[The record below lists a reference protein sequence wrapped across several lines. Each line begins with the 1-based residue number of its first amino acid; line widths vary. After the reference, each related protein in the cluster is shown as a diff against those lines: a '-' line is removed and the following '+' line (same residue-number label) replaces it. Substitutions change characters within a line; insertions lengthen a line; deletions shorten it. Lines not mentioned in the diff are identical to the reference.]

1 MPTNQPANAK
11 QRGSALLTVLW
22 LTAALSAIGVAVAHN
37 VRGETERAG
46 TNVED
51 VKAVFL
57 ARAAIDRAMLYRQWG
72 GDYFKPFTSSFD
84 FDFPAGQV
92 HVDMVP
98 ESARLSLNSATPEE
112 LLRLLLALGEPEDRA
127 TEIATAI
134 IDWRT
139 PVSPERPGIFEGY
152 YLARVPS
159 FLPTHTSFRE
169 NEEMLLVRGITPDLY
184 YGTSLDGSRAGLR
197 DCISASSLG
206 GALDVNFAKREA
218 FVAIG
223 LSPQDAEAIV
233 NRRNV
238 RPFVDYKE
246 LEPLQQ
252 ALGPAAARI
261 GFGTPNMLTYRA
273 TARVRQPD
281 GKLSDLRRTVAALV
295 KYFRPGNALGRQ
307 PGPEI
312 VRWYER
318 G

>member
-1 MPTNQPANAK
+1 MLINPK
-11 QRGSALLTVLW
+11 RRGSALLTVLW

-72 GDYFKPFTSSFD
+72 GDYFKPLTSSFD
-84 FDFPAGQV
+84 FDFPAGPV
-92 HVDMVP
+92 HVDMIP
-98 ESARLSLNSATPEE
+98 EAARLSLNSATPEE

-127 TEIATAI
+127 TETAAAI
-134 IDWRT
+134 LDWRT
-139 PVSPERPGIFEGY
+139 PVNPERPGLFDGY
-152 YLARVPS
+152 YLSRVPS
-159 FLPTHTSFRE
+159 FLPMHTSFRE

-197 DCISASSLG
+197 DCISASTIG
-206 GALDVNFAKREA
+206 GALDVNFARRETL
-218 FVAIG
+218 VAIG
-223 LSPQDAEAIV
+223 LAPQDAEAVV

-238 RPFVDYKE
+238 RPFVDYRD
-246 LEPLQQ
+246 LEPLRQ
-252 ALGPAAARI
+252 ALGPAGARL
-261 GFGTPNMLTYRA
+261 GFGSPNMVTFRA

-295 KYFRPGNALGRQ
+295 KYFYPGNAQGRP
-307 PGPEI
+307 PGAEI